1 MLNEVLDATKIPFV
15 LPEFHCS
22 DDLLDN
28 IRNILE
34 SGIVTNNGPIVRR
47 FEEQMATYMGAKHVV
62 AVSSGS
68 MALLLSLTALDLK
81 PGKVVLPAYTYI
93 STLNAIV
100 HRGLEPL
107 FCDID
112 PTTYTMD
119 PDHLEHLIQH
129 HPDIRCVIPVNV
141 FGVHPD
147 LEVIAELCR
156 QEIPILYDNA
166 HGLGTQLNGRLLPS
180 EPDVQIFSLH
190 ATKVFPAIEGG
201 LIVVS
206 DEQTKGV
213 IETLRNHGLSTEL
226 HKIRNGYNAKL
237 DEVRAIIGLNTL
249 SRFEETLASRREIGA
264 KIQVGL
270 KKYADLLALQS
281 IPPGIESNY
290 QNLAVLF
297 KRKLPSEGIE
307 GIVQQLQG
315 RGLMARR
322 YFHPP
327 LHLIEGFKGQLPLP
341 RTEHVWHHSISLPIH
356 SSMSDSALQKMFAIV
371 DETCEELG

>member
-1 MLNEVLDATKIPFV
+1 MTNEVLDATNIPFV
-15 LPEFHCS
+15 RPEFHCS

-34 SGIVTNNGPIVRR
+34 SGIVTNNGPNVRR
-47 FEEQMATYMGAKHVV
+47 FEEQMATYMGAKNVV

-100 HRGLEPL
+100 HGGLEPL

-112 PTTYTMD
+112 PTTYTLD
-119 PDHLEHLIQH
+119 PNHLQHLMQRH
-129 HPDIRCVIPVNV
+129 QDIRCVMPVNV

-147 LEVIAELCR
+147 LKVITEVCR

-166 HGLGTQLNGRLLPS
+166 HGLGTQLNGRLLPPG
-180 EPDVQIFSLH
+180 PDLQIFSLH

-206 DEQTKGV
+206 DERTMGV
-213 IETLRNHGLSTEL
+213 IETLRNHGLSTEF
-226 HKIRNGYNAKL
+226 HNIRNGYNAKL

-249 SRFEETLASRREIGA
+249 SRFGETLASRREIGK
-264 KIQVGL
+264 KIQVAL
-270 KKYADLLALQS
+270 RKYPDLLALQS

-297 KRKLPSEGIE
+297 KEKLPSEGIE

-315 RGLMARR
+315 KGLMARR

-327 LHLIEGFKGQLPLP
+327 LHLIEGFKGRVSLPT
-341 RTEHVWHHSISLPIH
+341 TEYVWQHSISLPIH
-356 SSMSDSALQKMFAIV
+356 SSMSDAALQKMFEII